1 MYVFLAPHIG
11 HLYTAL
17 LADATARFNR
27 LQGKSVILSTGT
39 DEHGLKVGKNFKFC
53 FIIWKIPLEI
63 CKFQIEIINRF
74 RSPEMQDHM
83 SFLINNMSG
92 ARYHHCK
99 LFEYRQ

>member
-53 FIIWKIPLEI
+53 FIIWKILL
-63 CKFQIEIINRF
+63 KFVSF
-74 RSPEMQDHM
+74 R
-83 SFLINNMSG
+83 L
-92 ARYHHCK
+92 K
-99 LFEYRQ
+99 

>member
-39 DEHGLKVGKNFKFC
+39 DEHGLKVGTFFKNFV
-53 FIIWKIPLEI
+53 L
-63 CKFQIEIINRF
+63 
-74 RSPEMQDHM
+74 
-83 SFLINNMSG
+83 
-92 ARYHHCK
+92 
-99 LFEYRQ
+99 